1 MNQFLRSLSFLVLFF
16 SLAFAQQENPTIVL
30 LPSQQFVPSFT
41 ADGTAHRLSYTKDV
55 NRGAFYAGLGG
66 SFPAA
71 LVHLL
76 GYDCLIT
83 VSGTVYTT
91 LASAGVKFQVTNADY
106 YADVTFDVP
115 VTSSTVLRLGSGHT
129 SHHLVDDAVAAYGAT
144 SVLNYARD
152 FVQCFA
158 VQRVPLIRGFAY
170 TGLYYNRSFLINV
183 HRDGLLLWQAGLD
196 AGSFTIAGPVEA
208 YGALD
213 IKVRG
218 EVNSATTQSYQA
230 GLRVKNDTFRAV
242 RLAYTYR
249 TGAEERGQFY
259 DKRFTSQTVGLFFDF

>member
-1 MNQFLRSLSFLVLFF
+1 MNQFLSALIFFAFFF
-16 SLAFAQQENPTIVL
+16 SLATAQQERPAVEF

-41 ADGTAHRLSYTKDV
+41 ADGTAHRLSYLKDV
-55 NRGAFYAGLGG
+55 NRGSFYAGLGG
-66 SFPAA
+66 GFPAA
-71 LVHLL
+71 LVHLF

-106 YADVTFDVP
+106 YADVTFDIP
-115 VTSSTVLRLGSGHT
+115 VAASTVLRLGSGHT
-129 SHHLVDDAVAAYGAT
+129 SHHLVDDAVAAVGAT

-152 FVQCFA
+152 YVQCFA
-158 VQRVPLIRGFAY
+158 VQRLPLLRGFAY
-170 TGLYYNRSFLINV
+170 AGVFYNRSFLINV

-196 AGSFTIAGPVEA
+196 AGSFTVAGPVEA

-213 IKVRG
+213 VKVRG
-218 EVNSATTQSYQA
+218 EVNNATTQSYQA

-242 RLAYTYR
+242 RLAYTFR

-259 DKRFTSQTVGLFFDF
+259 DKRFSSQTVGMFFDF